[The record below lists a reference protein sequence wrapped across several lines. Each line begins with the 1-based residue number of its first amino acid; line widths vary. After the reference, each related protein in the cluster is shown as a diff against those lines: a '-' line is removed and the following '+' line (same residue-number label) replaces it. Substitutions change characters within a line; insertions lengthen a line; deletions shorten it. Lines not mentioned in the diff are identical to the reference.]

1 MTLLKLPYV
10 KAYRDRHGRV
20 RRYFHRRGSPDVAL
34 PGAVG
39 SPEFLVAYQAAS
51 GTPSKPPNPHAA
63 GTLAKLVT
71 DYYRSAEFVNL
82 KPASQ
87 RLYRLCLD
95 PIAKRDGH
103 RLVRDMP
110 RDKIRKII
118 EEIAATR
125 RGMANVTG
133 KVLRRLLS
141 YAVDNNWRVDNPAI
155 RLKQYRGGTRHSWT
169 DAELAAFE
177 ARWPLGSRERLA
189 YALLRY
195 LGQRVGDTVKMRRQD
210 IRDGCISIVQE
221 KTGAELELTMHS
233 ELLTALRSY
242 RAKGIYLIGDVH
254 GRPIRAAALTNLI
267 RRAADAA
274 GLSSECKAHG
284 LRKSLLR
291 QLAEHGATTKEV
303 AAVSGHKSLAEVE
316 RYTHAADQKKLSAAA
331 MAKLTP
337 RKGK

>member
-155 RLKQYRGGTRHSWT
+155 
-169 DAELAAFE
+169 
-177 ARWPLGSRERLA
+177 
-189 YALLRY
+189 
-195 LGQRVGDTVKMRRQD
+195 
-210 IRDGCISIVQE
+210 
-221 KTGAELELTMHS
+221 
-233 ELLTALRSY
+233 
-242 RAKGIYLIGDVH
+242 
-254 GRPIRAAALTNLI
+254 
-267 RRAADAA
+267 
-274 GLSSECKAHG
+274 
-284 LRKSLLR
+284 
-291 QLAEHGATTKEV
+291 
-303 AAVSGHKSLAEVE
+303 
-316 RYTHAADQKKLSAAA
+316 HAANVDE
-331 MAKLTP
+331 
-337 RKGK
+337 